1 MNSFTFFRL
10 NDLLSIVQ
18 KYWLHLIAILVIAF
32 AVSWFFSGPRFLQP
46 WYKSTAIVYPV
57 NLSPYSTETPTEQLL
72 QLLESDDLKDSLIT
86 HFRLMEHYRVD
97 PALPF
102 AQSVVFNKLKK
113 NLTISNTRFESV
125 YIQVLDK
132 NPEYACMMIND
143 LIDQLNI
150 KIRNIYRKQFDEVYT
165 IVKNQMDLK
174 KSELDSLDTRL
185 NELTVDYELFDVPA
199 QANEVVR
206 GYLGTVDGSNGEVI
220 NHENVA
226 KFMQNIIYFG
236 SEHVRTSG
244 YAYSSRNQYLDLKNQ
259 FENVQK
265 EVTKELSYV
274 NIVNSPK
281 IPLVPAYNLR
291 MYIVFF
297 TSAGVLFI
305 SFLLFAF
312 FEALKLKKKAEQSP
326 AEIRETLPVS
336 KSTKEPQTTIY
347 T

>member
-1 MNSFTFFRL
+1 MNTFTFFRL
-10 NDLLSIVQ
+10 NDFLGILR
-18 KYWLHLIAILVIAF
+18 KYWLHLITILVVVF
-32 AVSWFFSGPRFLQP
+32 AVSWFFTRPRFLQP

-57 NLSPYSTETPTEQLL
+57 NLSPYSIETPTEQLL
-72 QLLESDDLKDSLIT
+72 QLLESDDLKDTLIS
-86 HFRLMEHYRVD
+86 HFKLMEHYKVD
-97 PALPF
+97 TTLPF
-102 AQSVVFNKLKK
+102 AHAVVFNKLKK
-113 NLTISNTRFESV
+113 KLTISNTRFESV

-143 LIDQLNI
+143 LIDQLNL

-174 KSELDSLDTRL
+174 KSELDSLDMRL
-185 NELTVDYELFDVPA
+185 NDLTVDYELFDVPA

-244 YAYSSRNQYLDLKNQ
+244 YAYNSRNEYLNLKNQ

-265 EVTKELSYV
+265 EITKELSYV
-274 NIVNSPK
+274 NIINSPK
-281 IPLVPAYNLR
+281 VPLLPAYNLR
-291 MYIVFF
+291 LYIMLF
-297 TSAGVLFI
+297 TNVGVLFI
-305 SFLLFAF
+305 AFLLFSF
-312 FEALKLKKKAEQSP
+312 LEVLKLKKGVKHSA
-326 AEIRETLPVS
+326 AEIRETLPVL
-336 KSTKEPQTTIY
+336 
-347 T
+347 